1 MVTGEGYLVSPGE
14 SESVIP
20 LDVDKIICK
29 GHHVADPQ
37 VFITSASTGDA
48 QAASSS
54 ADDAASFPTSVGLLL
69 CYQRLRCTKSMSAQ
83 CTVLQFEMQ
92 HHRIIEPLLFLL
104 LVCLYAQWGTQH
116 LFWL

>member
-37 VFITSASTGDA
+37 VFLASASTCDA

-54 ADDAASFPTSVGLLL
+54 ADDAASFPT
-69 CYQRLRCTKSMSAQ
+69 
-83 CTVLQFEMQ
+83 
-92 HHRIIEPLLFLL
+92 
-104 LVCLYAQWGTQH
+104 LVSFPMHC
-116 LFWL
+116 